1 MFTFSAFS
9 VENGDEVSMLVSQL
23 RQVCVNFKAVAI
35 YRLFG
40 WMDESIRVGSNPFLR
55 CLDGGWE
62 GWSGPAGGIFHVDA
76 GAPHPSKTGGRSEP
90 SLLRPERRVLRLL
103 HAARLSPERRR
114 GASTARPSAPPRRES
129 AADAGAT
136 SAARA
141 RRREALRAAT
151 PRVRRGRRLRPLL
164 RTPPR
169 PRTPT
174 SCAAAPSVPLS
185 TRRDVEEE
193 RGTNELEALLW
204 VLM

>member
-40 WMDESIRVGSNPFLR
+40 WMDESIRVGSKPFLR

-90 SLLRPERRVLRLL
+90 SFLRRERRVLRLL
-103 HAARLSPERRR
+103 HAGRQRMLASARRPP
-114 GASTARPSAPPRRES
+114 ARWPTSAPASSRRAWLREG
-129 AADAGAT
+129 AAIA
-136 SAARA
+136 
-141 RRREALRAAT
+141 
-151 PRVRRGRRLRPLL
+151 
-164 RTPPR
+164 
-169 PRTPT
+169 
-174 SCAAAPSVPLS
+174 
-185 TRRDVEEE
+185 
-193 RGTNELEALLW
+193 
-204 VLM
+204 